1 MESSSVWYN
10 IYRYLSEE
18 RSFDVVLSN
27 PVKTRAIASAK
38 IKTDKLDAVKL
49 ADLLRGG
56 YIAECYVPNNKIME
70 LRELVRH
77 RIVLVRMKT
86 KLKNSIH
93 GIMLMK
99 GIQVSNACTHTFTL
113 EYIDE
118 LKKLNDYRINHY
130 ISLIESLDQEIKDV
144 SKKII
149 LLAKENKMAK
159 LLTTIPGIGHYS
171 ALFLVSEID
180 DINSGSENLRL
191 SVLFFIIVMDS
202 GSLKRSC
209 ARALTIAWLHI
220 IRPTHLCL
228 VYGREIVGPGSMTTH
243 YCTKK
248 ENEMKK

>member
-1 MESSSVWYN
+1 MFVGMDLHKNYLQIAVMNEEGRVLRNSKIDNNLRQISRFFDDVNNDKAHVVMESSSVWYN

-77 RIVLVRMKT
+77 RIVLVRMRT

-99 GIQVSNACTHTFTL
+99 GIHYLTL
-113 EYIDE
+113 VQI
-118 LKKLNDYRINHY
+118 H
-130 ISLIESLDQEIKDV
+130 
-144 SKKII
+144 
-149 LLAKENKMAK
+149 LLWS
-159 LLTTIPGIGHYS
+159 I
-171 ALFLVSEID
+171 
-180 DINSGSENLRL
+180 
-191 SVLFFIIVMDS
+191 
-202 GSLKRSC
+202 
-209 ARALTIAWLHI
+209 
-220 IRPTHLCL
+220 
-228 VYGREIVGPGSMTTH
+228 
-243 YCTKK
+243 
-248 ENEMKK
+248 